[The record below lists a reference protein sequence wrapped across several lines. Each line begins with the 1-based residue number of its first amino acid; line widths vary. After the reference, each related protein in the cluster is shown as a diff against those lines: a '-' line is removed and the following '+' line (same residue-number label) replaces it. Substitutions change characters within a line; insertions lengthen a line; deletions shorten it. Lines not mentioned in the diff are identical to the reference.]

1 MNCLTFNQ
9 STLQSVYATYNFIT
23 SGSEGIDKTGGPPT
37 FLSTAGQSEGRST
50 VLACRASCHVPGW
63 APLNHRLR
71 SPEHGPKPLPGRP
84 VNPTQAARAG
94 GGAFGAWAGLSGA
107 WSCAVRDHARQ
118 LVQRLRDQA
127 QASQPHS
134 LRPEGYRAE
143 GTEREAVQGVQDVTL
158 FAVRG
163 GTGREAE
170 AIRQLRRPEAGRARA
185 RGPGSCAHTASPA
198 GRSGRGNSSSVR
210 LSDSGVVE
218 QITQGW

>member
-1 MNCLTFNQ
+1 M
-9 STLQSVYATYNFIT
+9 
-23 SGSEGIDKTGGPPT
+23 
-37 FLSTAGQSEGRST
+37 
-50 VLACRASCHVPGW
+50 
-63 APLNHRLR
+63 
-71 SPEHGPKPLPGRP
+71 
-84 VNPTQAARAG
+84 
-94 GGAFGAWAGLSGA
+94 GGAFGGVGGAFGGVMCAG
-107 WSCAVRDHARQ
+107 RDHARQ
-118 LVQRLRDQA
+118 LVQGLRDQA

-170 AIRQLRRPEAGRARA
+170 AIRQLKPEAGRAGA
-185 RGPGSCAHTASPA
+185 RGPRSCAHTASPA

>member
-23 SGSEGIDKTGGPPT
+23 WGSEGIDKTGGPPT

-94 GGAFGAWAGLSGA
+94 GGAFGGVGGAFGGVVVCSQGPRETAGSGA
-107 WSCAVRDHARQ
+107 QRPSAGEPAPFPAARRIQ
-118 LVQRLRDQA
+118 
-127 QASQPHS
+127 S
-134 LRPEGYRAE
+134 
-143 GTEREAVQGVQDVTL
+143 
-158 FAVRG
+158 
-163 GTGREAE
+163 
-170 AIRQLRRPEAGRARA
+170 
-185 RGPGSCAHTASPA
+185 
-198 GRSGRGNSSSVR
+198 
-210 LSDSGVVE
+210 
-218 QITQGW
+218 